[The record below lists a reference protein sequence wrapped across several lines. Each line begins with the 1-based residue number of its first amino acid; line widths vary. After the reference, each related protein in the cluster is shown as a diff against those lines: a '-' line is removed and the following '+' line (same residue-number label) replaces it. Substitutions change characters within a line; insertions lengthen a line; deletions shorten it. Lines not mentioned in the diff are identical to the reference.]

1 MYLRSR
7 KMIHTTVND
16 CKIIDIRK
24 YADTRGY
31 LSVIEGGIDIP
42 FEIKRIYYLYM
53 VPEAAR
59 GAHAHKELQQLMVAT
74 SGSVSVTLDDGKDKK
89 TFVLDKPWKGL
100 LVVPG
105 LWRDL
110 DNFAGGTVCM
120 VLASEKYESEDYIRD
135 YNEFLNMMGKT
146 EIK

>member
-1 MYLRSR
+1 M
-7 KMIHTTVND
+7 KHTTIND

-24 YADTRGY
+24 FSDTRGY
-31 LSVIEGGIDIP
+31 LSVIEGGEDIP

-74 SGSVSVTLDDGKDKK
+74 SGSLHVTLDDGTNKK

-100 LVVPG
+100 LVAPG

-110 DNFAGGTVCM
+110 DDFAGGTVCM
-120 VLASEKYESEDYIRD
+120 VLASEKYEAEDYIRD
-135 YNEFLNMMGKT
+135 YDAFMKYKNA
-146 EIK
+146 

>member
-1 MYLRSR
+1 M
-7 KMIHTTVND
+7 KHTTVDD
-16 CKIIDIRK
+16 CRIIDIRK
-24 YADTRGY
+24 YTDTRGY
-31 LSVIEGGIDIP
+31 LSVIEGGEDIP

-59 GAHAHKELQQLMVAT
+59 GAHAHKQLQQLMVAM
-74 SGSVSVTLDDGKDKK
+74 SGSVHVTLDDGINKK

-100 LVVPG
+100 HVVPG

-120 VLASEKYESEDYIRD
+120 VLASEHYAEEDYIRN
-135 YNEFLNMMGKT
+135 YEEFLEYK
-146 EIK
+146 EL

>member
-1 MYLRSR
+1 MKY
-7 KMIHTTVND
+7 TTVND

-24 YADTRGY
+24 FSDNRGY

-74 SGSVSVTLDDGKDKK
+74 SGSVSVTLDDGRDKK

-135 YNEFLNMMGKT
+135 YNEFLKYKGL
-146 EIK
+146 

>member
-1 MYLRSR
+1 MKY
-7 KMIHTTVND
+7 TTVDD
-16 CKIIDIRK
+16 CRILDIRK
-24 YADTRGY
+24 YTDTRGY
-31 LSVIEGGIDIP
+31 LSVIEGGEDIP

-59 GAHAHKELQQLMVAT
+59 GAHAHKQLQQLMVAT
-74 SGSVSVTLDDGKDKK
+74 SGSVHVTLDDGKTKK

-110 DNFAGGTVCM
+110 DNFSGGTVCM
-120 VLASEKYESEDYIRD
+120 VLASQKYEDEDYIRD
-135 YNEFLNMMGKT
+135 YNEFLKYKGL
-146 EIK
+146 